1 MFSMLLII
9 IGIALVL
16 WAGIASWR
24 DTRDMSIAV
33 CVIIIACLGTMVMVF
48 IGGYVIP
55 SQNFDNL
62 EKNVT
67 IEEEYPL
74 TSYKDGSYL
83 RVADIGYSTY
93 HYSMNT
99 VNYDTNA
106 TTTKTLNSTDYFV
119 LHYVDNPKDAK
130 FIQTKA
136 VAAHPILK
144 LFCLN
149 YERNIDIYI
158 PPHTISVEDNSYVEP

>member
-9 IGIALVL
+9 VGILLVL
-16 WAGIASWR
+16 WAGISYWR
-24 DTRDMSIAV
+24 DTRDMLSVV
-33 CVIIIACLGTMVMVF
+33 CVILVACLGAIMMVL
-48 IGGYVIP
+48 IAGYVIP

-62 EKNVT
+62 DKNIIV
-67 IEEEYPL
+67 EEEYAL

-106 TTTKTLNSTDYFV
+106 TTTKTLNSTNYFV

-130 FIQTKA
+130 YVQTKA
-136 VAAHPILK
+136 VAANPIVRL
-144 LFCLN
+144 LSLN

>member
-1 MFSMLLII
+1 MLLII
-9 IGIALVL
+9 IGIVLIL
-16 WAGIASWR
+16 WAGIVSWH
-24 DTRDMSIAV
+24 DTHDMPTVA
-33 CVIIIACLGTMVMVF
+33 CVIIIAWLGAFAMVL
-48 IGGYVIP
+48 IGGYIIP

-136 VAAHPILK
+136 VAANPVIR
-144 LFCLN
+144 LFSLN

-158 PPHTISVEDNSYVEP
+158 PPHTISVEDNSYVES

>member
-1 MFSMLLII
+1 MLLII
-9 IGIALVL
+9 AGIALVL
-16 WAGIASWR
+16 WACISSWR
-24 DTRDMSIAV
+24 DMHDISSTL
-33 CVIIIACLGTMVMVF
+33 IITVVACLGAIIMVL
-48 IGGYVIP
+48 IAGYIIP

-62 EKNVT
+62 EKDIT
-67 IEEEYPL
+67 IEEEYTL

-130 FIQTKA
+130 YVQTKA
-136 VAAHPILK
+136 VAANPIVK
-144 LFCLN
+144 LLSLN

-158 PPHTISVEDNSYVEP
+158 PPHTISVEDNSYAEP

>member
-1 MFSMLLII
+1 MLLII
-9 IGIALVL
+9 AGIVLIL

-24 DTRDMSIAV
+24 YTRDIPTVV
-33 CVIIIACLGTMVMVF
+33 CVALIVCLGSMVMVF
-48 IGGYVIP
+48 IGGYMIP
-55 SQNFDNL
+55 SLNFDDL
-62 EKNVT
+62 EKDIT

-130 FIQTKA
+130 YVQTKA
-136 VAAHPILK
+136 VAANPIMR
-144 LFCLN
+144 LFSLA
-149 YERNIDIYI
+149 YERNIEIYI
-158 PPHTISVEDNSYVEP
+158 PPHTISVEDTSYVEP